1 MLKRE
6 AGIKVIAEANDGEE
20 LLSQLQLGLPD
31 IILMDLRMPRM
42 DGFEATKIVRGKYP
56 GIKVIVFTTFDIES
70 NIVELSRLGIKSFL
84 SKESCEELARV
95 IKIVYEGGVYFPDKV
110 AEVLQKHLANSTSI
124 NQSSPVQLT
133 ESEKILLMAICK
145 GWSSAQIAS
154 VLHKSP
160 RTVDEYRENLYSKF
174 GVDCKEELIVHAVK
188 YNLVNP

>member
-1 MLKRE
+1 MSQVIKIAIADDHKIFRRSVLLLLKRE

-95 IKIVYEGGVYFPDKV
+95 IKIVYE
-110 AEVLQKHLANSTSI
+110 
-124 NQSSPVQLT
+124 
-133 ESEKILLMAICK
+133 
-145 GWSSAQIAS
+145 
-154 VLHKSP
+154 
-160 RTVDEYRENLYSKF
+160 
-174 GVDCKEELIVHAVK
+174 
-188 YNLVNP
+188 